1 VRQTVIATVKKMELL
16 SNSKTRILISVFT
29 LLLLAAF
36 FNSVMDVLQFRYS
49 QSVFANQTKHESFL
63 NPSISWQ
70 NKWANG
76 DPAQGEAY
84 LGSSTVFVLLTDCW
98 HLAQF
103 LMFTCF
109 EVIILLLLYQLY
121 KFKWY
126 TIIIIFLGMKILFG
140 LTFEVF
146 FKNFS

>member
-1 VRQTVIATVKKMELL
+1 MDLL

-63 NPSISWQ
+63 NPSISWR

-84 LGSSTVFVLLTDCW
+84 PGSSTVFVLFTDCW

-126 TIIIIFLGMKILFG
+126 SLIMIFLGMKLLFG
-140 LTFEVF
+140 LTFELF
-146 FKNFS
+146 FKYLLIACD

>member
-1 VRQTVIATVKKMELL
+1 MKKVP
-16 SNSKTRILISVFT
+16 SNSKTRTLISLLI

-36 FNSVMDVLQFRYS
+36 FNSIMDVLQFRYS
-49 QSVFANQTKHESFL
+49 QSIFANQTKHESFL
-63 NPSISWQ
+63 NPSVSWR
-70 NKWANG
+70 NKWADG

-84 LGSSTVFVLLTDCW
+84 PGSSTVFVLFTDCW

-109 EVIILLLLYQLY
+109 EVIILLLLYRLY

-126 TIIIIFLGMKILFG
+126 LIVMIFFGMKILFG

-146 FKNFS
+146 FSYFLIA